1 MIIKSLKKDSDFL
14 NQKKIKTIILHN
26 FQSLFFTLLMTDKE
40 LINGISNRDKFVI
53 QFLVSK
59 YHKQVIRTAFH
70 LLQNMDDAEDL
81 AQDVC
86 VEIIESIGSFKGT
99 SSLSTWIYRLTVNK
113 SLNFI
118 KKNKRR
124 LLVKQFES
132 YFHKGEEHKG
142 TRVAEPSEHDKTFE
156 NKERRQLLEKAINSL
171 PENQK
176 TAFILNKYE
185 DLSYKEITEIMSL
198 SLSSV
203 ESLLQRAKQNLQKKL
218 IVQFSE
224 YTNKR

>member
-1 MIIKSLKKDSDFL
+1 
-14 NQKKIKTIILHN
+14 
-26 FQSLFFTLLMTDKE
+26 MTDQE
-40 LINGISNRDKFVI
+40 LVTGILNRDKQVI

-59 YHKQVIRTAFH
+59 YHKQVIKTAFY

-86 VEIIESIGSFKGT
+86 IEIIESAESFKGN

-118 KKNKRR
+118 RKNKRKQ
-124 LLVKQFES
+124 LVKQFES
-132 YFHKGEEHKG
+132 FFSKGDDNVSSK
-142 TRVAEPSEHDKTFE
+142 VLEPSEHDKTFE
-156 NKERRQLLEKAINSL
+156 NNERKQILEKAINSL

-176 TAFILNKYE
+176 TAFILSKYE
-185 DLSYKEITEIMSL
+185 ELSYKEITEIMNL
-198 SLSSV
+198 SLASV

-224 YTNKR
+224 YSNKK

>member
-1 MIIKSLKKDSDFL
+1 
-14 NQKKIKTIILHN
+14 
-26 FQSLFFTLLMTDKE
+26 MTDQE
-40 LINGISNRDKFVI
+40 LITGLQNRDKPAI
-53 QFLVSK
+53 QFLVGK
-59 YHKQVIRTAFH
+59 YHKQVIKTAYH

-86 VEIIESIGSFKGT
+86 IEILESVGSFKGA

-118 KKNKRR
+118 RKNKRKQ
-124 LLVKQFES
+124 LVKQFES
-132 YFHKGEEHKG
+132 FFRKGNDNVG
-142 TRVAEPSEHDKTFE
+142 SGVAEPSEPDNTFD
-156 NKERRQLLEKAINSL
+156 NAERRQILENAINSL
-171 PENQK
+171 PGNQK

-185 DLSYKEITEIMSL
+185 ELSYKEITEIMNL
-198 SLSSV
+198 SLASV

-224 YTNKR
+224 YSNNK